1 MLMIFIYFIKT
12 EMFSGGPHTP
22 VFVFDR
28 GCSKKHGTSLY
39 RGPYFEAPFSFS
51 RRLCSAPLF
60 GRRDVILTDVW
71 GPRCTPHVPRR
82 RRRDGQPM

>member
-1 MLMIFIYFIKT
+1 MLMIFMYLIKT
-12 EMFSGGPHTP
+12 EMFSGKRELCLFSTE
-22 VFVFDR
+22 V
-28 GCSKKHGTSLY
+28 CSKKHGTSLY